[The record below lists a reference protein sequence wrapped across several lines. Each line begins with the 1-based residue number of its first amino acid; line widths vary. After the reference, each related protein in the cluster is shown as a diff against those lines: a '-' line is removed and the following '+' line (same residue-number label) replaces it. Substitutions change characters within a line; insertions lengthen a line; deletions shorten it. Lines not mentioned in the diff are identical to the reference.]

1 MKKGS
6 LLNGPVSRVIS
17 LLGHGDS
24 ICIGDAGLPIPEHV
38 ERIDLAV
45 THGMPP
51 FLDTVEAVVAELH
64 VERVVLATEFASTE
78 GTLHADLLKLVS
90 TLESSQGNTIS
101 INECSHDEF
110 KHHTGNC
117 RAVIRT
123 GECTPYANVILHAGV
138 TF

>member
-1 MKKGS
+1 MKKGT
-6 LLNGPVSRVIS
+6 LLNGPISRVIS

-24 ICIGDAGLPIPEHV
+24 ICIGDAGLPIPDGV

-51 FLDTVEAVVAELH
+51 FLKTVEAVTAEIC
-64 VERVVLATEFASTE
+64 VERAVITTEFTNSTS
-78 GTLHADLLKLVS
+78 GLHKDLLHQFS
-90 TLESSQGNTIS
+90 TLSLAQGNNIAVEDCTH
-101 INECSHDEF
+101 EHF
-110 KHHTGNC
+110 KELTKGC

-123 GECTPYANVILHAGV
+123 GECTPYANVILYAGV